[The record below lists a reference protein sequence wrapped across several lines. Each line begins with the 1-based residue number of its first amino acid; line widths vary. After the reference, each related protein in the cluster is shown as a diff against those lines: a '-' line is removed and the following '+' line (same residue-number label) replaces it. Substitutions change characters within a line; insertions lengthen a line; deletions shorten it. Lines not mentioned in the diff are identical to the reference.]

1 VWLVLVALLC
11 VLCARIVMLQVVDIE
26 GGYKF
31 LQQQGKARTV
41 RTETI
46 NAHRGII
53 YDREGQPLAV
63 STPVQSVWCNPQL
76 VSVDDGNLKQLAK
89 ALDYS
94 PASLV
99 RKLEEN
105 RDRSFVYLKRQLPP
119 VEAQRAIDAGV
130 RGVYLEDGY
139 KRYYPAGEVA
149 AHLVGFTDIDDV
161 GQEGLELAYDEH
173 LRGMSGAKQVV
184 KDLIGNTISDFKHV
198 RSAQPG
204 GEMQLSIDLRVQ
216 YLAYRALKEAVV
228 KNRATSGSM
237 IVVDVRSGEILAMV
251 NQPSY
256 NPNNRSEFT
265 ASRMR
270 NRAIVDLLEPGSTVK
285 PFTIIAAL
293 ESGRYTPQ
301 TQIDTNP
308 GYIRVGRK
316 VQRDHRNYGVINLTE
331 LLAKS
336 SNVATTKIA
345 LDIEPQRVR
354 SVFYRLGL
362 GQISG
367 SGFPGEAIGVLPNP
381 PRWRDIEKVTFA
393 FGYGLSVTPLQLA
406 QAYTT
411 LANGGIKQPLR
422 IVKGRGSES
431 GGERVVD
438 AQIASDVVDM
448 LKAVTA
454 QGGTAAKALIPAYTF
469 AGKTGTVHKV
479 GAGGY
484 QDNQYISLFAGM
496 APADDPRLV
505 GIVVVNDPRG
515 EQYYGGEV
523 AAPVFSQVASDAL
536 RLMGVVPD
544 KLEDFKGMDLLL
556 VETEADLAKRG

>member
-1 VWLVLVALLC
+1 
-11 VLCARIVMLQVVDIE
+11 
-26 GGYKF
+26 
-31 LQQQGKARTV
+31 
-41 RTETI
+41 
-46 NAHRGII
+46 
-53 YDREGQPLAV
+53 
-63 STPVQSVWCNPQL
+63 
-76 VSVDDGNLKQLAK
+76 
-89 ALDYS
+89 
-94 PASLV
+94 
-99 RKLEEN
+99 
-105 RDRSFVYLKRQLPP
+105 
-119 VEAQRAIDAGV
+119 
-130 RGVYLEDGY
+130 
-139 KRYYPAGEVA
+139 
-149 AHLVGFTDIDDV
+149 
-161 GQEGLELAYDEH
+161 
-173 LRGMSGAKQVV
+173 
-184 KDLIGNTISDFKHV
+184 
-198 RSAQPG
+198 
-204 GEMQLSIDLRVQ
+204 
-216 YLAYRALKEAVV
+216 
-228 KNRATSGSM
+228 M

-345 LDIEPQRVR
+345 LDIEPQQVR

>member
-345 LDIEPQRVR
+345 LDIEPQQVR